1 MVSLAK
7 ENLLHEKSK
16 IALTIGGVV
25 LGVFLIFTTTGLYYG
40 MDAVVE
46 KMVLKAGADLWV
58 TSKGASG
65 SLHSPS
71 LLPTELNENLE
82 GIDGVQEVAPL
93 IRMSVTT
100 DIDGNKELIY
110 VNGYDTES
118 GLGGPWKIIEGASK
132 PKSGEVIVDRVL
144 AKKNK
149 LSIGEVLNIEGR
161 EFTIVGISGET
172 FIMIAAMVFVTFEDA
187 RSFLPADLTNFFLI
201 RVSSP
206 SQITNVKN
214 AVEDAL
220 PEVSISTSQENASQ
234 SKEEVIG
241 SFLPVILAISA
252 VGVLVALLVV
262 GLLVYT
268 LTIEKSRE
276 YGIVKA
282 VGATNFYLYKIVLF
296 QALVVSMLGFLIGVI
311 ASLPAISLMQYFV
324 PEFVVLV
331 TPQMVVWV
339 FLLFILTGLVAS
351 LIPVRR
357 LSNIDPASVFKER

>member
-7 ENLLHEKSK
+7 ENLFHEKSK
-16 IALTIGGVV
+16 IALSIGGVV

-40 MDAVVE
+40 IDAVVE

-71 LLPTELNENLE
+71 LLPTELNENLK

-93 IRMSVTT
+93 IRMPVAT

-132 PKSGEVIVDRVL
+132 PESGQVIVDRVL

-161 EFTIVGISGET
+161 EFAIAGISDET
-172 FIMIAAMVFVTFEDA
+172 FIMIASMVFVTFEDA

-201 RVSSP
+201 KASSP

-220 PEVSISTSQENASQ
+220 PGVSISTSEENASQ
-234 SKEEVIG
+234 SKDEVIG
-241 SFLPVILAISA
+241 GFLPVILVISA
-252 VGVLVALLVV
+252 VGLLVGLLVV

-296 QALVVSMLGFLIGVI
+296 QALAVSMLGFLTGAI
-311 ASLPAISLMQYFV
+311 ASAPAISLMQYFV

-331 TPQMVVWV
+331 TPQMVLWV

-351 LIPVRR
+351 FIPVRR